1 MLLLEI
7 TKYLGMP
14 RLSHF
19 PSRLGDN
26 RSASGI
32 ESRRHD
38 LDLYFKSLSR
48 WHLYPAFLELFVKVK
63 IPESLLLDHENVAT
77 IPQMMRHHHRA
88 LFYKGD
94 VFFGDMASSQVDA
107 VADAIYN

>member
-1 MLLLEI
+1 
-7 TKYLGMP
+7 MP

-26 RSASGI
+26 RSTSGV
-32 ESRRHD
+32 EARRHD

-48 WHLYPAFLELFVKVK
+48 WHLYPSFLELSVKVK
-63 IPESLLLDHENVAT
+63 IPESLLLDDVVQIHTGSDVAT
-77 IPQMMRHHHRA
+77 NWGIMPQMIQHRP
-88 LFYKGD
+88 LFYVGD
-94 VFFGDMASSQVDA
+94 EFFNDMASAQVDA